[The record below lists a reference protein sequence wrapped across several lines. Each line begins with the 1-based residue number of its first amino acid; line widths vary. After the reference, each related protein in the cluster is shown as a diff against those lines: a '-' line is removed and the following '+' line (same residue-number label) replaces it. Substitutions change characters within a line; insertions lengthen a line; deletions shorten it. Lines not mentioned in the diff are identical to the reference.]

1 MPSKTG
7 TPPSQPQAVPLHSV
21 AVTGAEAGLAAAAS
35 PEMIRRYQRRRDR
48 LRVNLTKEP
57 VSCAADRET
66 CDFETSRGRRA
77 RALAVWED
85 TLKSHLPTESEN
97 FTVLPLRVLS
107 FSK

>member
-1 MPSKTG
+1 MPQIVRHVTSKL
-7 TPPSQPQAVPLHSV
+7 VV
-21 AVTGAEAGLAAAAS
+21 A
-35 PEMIRRYQRRRDR
+35 
-48 LRVNLTKEP
+48 
-57 VSCAADRET
+57 
-66 CDFETSRGRRA
+66 RRA